1 MEDNQLEFT
10 EVSITQMNRAIM
22 AFCGI
27 IMNQYLDQLE
37 GREALICK
45 HLLEGRS
52 MKSASNTFGL
62 TEERVRQIFYKCIK
76 KIKNAYEAQIDE
88 TNRIKAE
95 NEELKHK
102 VYVLGKEL
110 ESTQSKVN
118 IDGLLER
125 EKCLCR
131 KAAKLLDTS
140 VKDLPFSI
148 RTLNILIANNI
159 MTFKEIPQYTSE
171 QLYRMKNCGR
181 KSVFEVVSYLSKFG
195 LRAGMQYD
203 EVIEKLSALTD
214 KDIDSLSESLGSP
227 VPIRI
232 SAIKLQEP
240 SKEER
245 AEQLKQMT
253 LPVFCTF
260 MGRSQ
265 RAKKMWGKTVNKILL
280 ANNID
285 SLDKFLAMKRSD
297 FEALKGVGP
306 TTIKHAQM
314 AFDYFGIEWK

>member
-10 EVSITQMNRAIM
+10 EVSITQMNSAIM

-27 IMNQYLDQLE
+27 ITNQYLDQLD

-102 VYVLGKEL
+102 VYVQGKEL

-118 IDGLLER
+118 VDSLMTQ
-125 EKCLCR
+125 EKNLCR

-159 MTFKEIPQYTSE
+159 MTFKEIPQYTPE
-171 QLYRMKNCGR
+171 QFAFMRNCGR
-181 KSVFEVVSYLSKFG
+181 KSIFEIVNYLSKFG
-195 LRAGMQYD
+195 LRAGMPYD
-203 EVIEKLSALTD
+203 EVIEKLSTLTD
-214 KDIDSLSESLGSP
+214 KDIDLPSKSLG
-227 VPIRI
+227 VLAPIKKP
-232 SAIKLQEP
+232 AIKLQEP

-245 AEQLKQMT
+245 AEQLSQMT
-253 LPVFCTF
+253 LSAFCAE
-260 MGRSQ
+260 MGRSKGT
-265 RAKKMWGKTVNKILL
+265 KKKWGKMVNNLLL

-285 SLDKFLAMKRSD
+285 TLDKFLAMRRSD

-306 TTIKHAQM
+306 ATIKHVKM
-314 AFDYFGIEWK
+314 AFDHFGIEWK